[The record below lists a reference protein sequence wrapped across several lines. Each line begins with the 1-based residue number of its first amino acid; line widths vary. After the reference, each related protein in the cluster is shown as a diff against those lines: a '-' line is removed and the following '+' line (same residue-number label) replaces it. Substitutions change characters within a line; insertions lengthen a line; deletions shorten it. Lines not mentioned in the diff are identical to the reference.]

1 MTYKESLERIKKN
14 SGWHATSDL
23 ELFTEGFL
31 QISDKML
38 DVNEEYKKP
47 KYVYVD
53 IITYK
58 LFLGRMLLNRN
69 FKF

>member
-1 MTYKESLERIKKN
+1 MTYKESLEKIKKK
-14 SGWHATSDL
+14 SGWHTASDL
-23 ELFTEGFL
+23 ELYTEGFL

-38 DVNEEYKKP
+38 DTNNSYHKP

-69 FKF
+69 YKF